1 VVGIH
6 GQDKGFNL
14 VELPLVLKRL
24 LAPLVRG
31 KKMIADQDWVP
42 FTNEPMLKLI
52 LQKKTIIPNMVQNE
66 IQSRSS

>member
-24 LAPLVRG
+24 LATLVRG

-42 FTNEPMLKLI
+42 FTNEPMLKLRF
-52 LQKKTIIPNMVQNE
+52 Q
-66 IQSRSS
+66 